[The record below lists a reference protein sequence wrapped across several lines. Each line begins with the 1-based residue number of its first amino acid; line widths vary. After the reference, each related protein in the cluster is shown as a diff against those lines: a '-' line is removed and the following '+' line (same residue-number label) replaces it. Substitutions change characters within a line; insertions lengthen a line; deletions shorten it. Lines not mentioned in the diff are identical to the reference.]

1 MNDAMTKLNVDS
13 NRAASLAFSKPPP
26 SPGMKRN
33 SGLDPSTINSMFPDA
48 AAAIAKQKADF
59 KEHTGNIASSNRNGA
74 VGDRSPLF
82 PPSIT
87 TQQDGLQRA
96 DSTAQLPP
104 SPWNTRSNEGLAPI
118 TRPKSSTGQHAQ
130 MGQFAQPLPSAG
142 LLSPRTRLP
151 GESHLH
157 KSSMDSSVSGNPL
170 LSPYNSLGNWAS
182 MVNTPMVSNF
192 ASNNQAPSQ
201 VDMVANATAMKLAA
215 LSTVNNRIQLD
226 DARKYRRAR
235 SGGPSPSSATSAPNS
250 AFPSN
255 IMMTNEHGQVLTH
268 QQAAMM
274 QAQQMAHLHGR
285 RSSRPNSPGLPMT
298 PGSAGFG
305 SAGLPMSVSS
315 PNGFLS
321 AYDQTMLSS
330 MSHLGL
336 GDEFSEMSS
345 DANRGRSP
353 RGRRGG
359 PTKVSD
365 DPTDLSLL
373 VDIPAWLR
381 ALRLHKYNDNL
392 KDMRWQDIVKLDED
406 GLENIGVNALGARR
420 KLLKVWT

>member
-1 MNDAMTKLNVDS
+1 
-13 NRAASLAFSKPPP
+13 
-26 SPGMKRN
+26 
-33 SGLDPSTINSMFPDA
+33 
-48 AAAIAKQKADF
+48 
-59 KEHTGNIASSNRNGA
+59 
-74 VGDRSPLF
+74 
-82 PPSIT
+82 
-87 TQQDGLQRA
+87 
-96 DSTAQLPP
+96 
-104 SPWNTRSNEGLAPI
+104 
-118 TRPKSSTGQHAQ
+118 
-130 MGQFAQPLPSAG
+130 
-142 LLSPRTRLP
+142 
-151 GESHLH
+151 
-157 KSSMDSSVSGNPL
+157 
-170 LSPYNSLGNWAS
+170 
-182 MVNTPMVSNF
+182 
-192 ASNNQAPSQ
+192 
-201 VDMVANATAMKLAA
+201 
-215 LSTVNNRIQLD
+215 
-226 DARKYRRAR
+226 
-235 SGGPSPSSATSAPNS
+235 
-250 AFPSN
+250 
-255 IMMTNEHGQVLTH
+255 MTNEHGQVLTH

-420 KLLKVWT
+420 KLLKVWTLHHKLFLPILTLAGL